1 MTTAEK
7 SALHAA
13 INRFVT
19 SNNAPLMLRH
29 AFHDAGSFQKSDNSG
44 GANGSIMLA
53 QELSRSENVRLDTAA
68 TIIQNVSFLMH
79 RLCVE
84 NHLLCRAYC
93 RSIISK
99 AMQYLPVVS
108 SSIAVLQIMI
118 GNCFKLTGSKPVQ

>member
-44 GANGSIMLA
+44 GPNGSIMLA
-53 QELSRSENVRLDTAA
+53 QELSRPENVRLDTAA

-84 NHLLCRAYC
+84 NHLLCSAYC

-99 AMQYLPVVS
+99 AMQYLPAVS
-108 SSIAVLQIMI
+108 SSIAVLQMMI
-118 GNCFKLTGSKPVQ
+118 CS